1 MQVRRSCYYSWRA
14 NAGYGF
20 SVGKIRQT
28 ARIKE
33 CFYFHRRRYG
43 SRRIAAE
50 LRIGR
55 FRARS
60 VMKREG
66 LRAIAPVAV
75 QAADDRFK
83 ARFSNQSE
91 SFTEPTECADGQ
103 RRGVCRRHN
112 LFGCARR
119 LLLSGLPSGQVHAA
133 NRRVAGIRADD
144 GAARHR
150 RVCFRAAARLDWQ
163 VRDYSHR
170 PRQPV
175 CFGRLPA
182 ASLHWRFPAID
193 VQARQLL

>member
-1 MQVRRSCYYSWRA
+1 MLLQLARQYQLWFKCCQDQPNGSYQRMFL
-14 NAGYGF
+14 F
-20 SVGKIRQT
+20 SSASVWFT
-28 ARIKE
+28 PN
-33 CFYFHRRRYG
+33 RRRVENRKIPG
-43 SRRIAAE
+43 ALGNEARRLA
-50 LRIGR
+50 GN
-55 FRARS
+55 RS
-60 VMKREG
+60 E
-66 LRAIAPVAV
+66 AV

-83 ARFSNQSE
+83 TRFSNQSE
-91 SFTEPTECADGQ
+91 SFTESTECADGQ